1 MSGKQSKSKKPV
13 KQKKIE
19 SMPPKQVGRPRK
31 KETNDKVKLEQ
42 LKQQLIEEQIITSP
56 NIEVKVKRLTVPYN
70 PNPCQKEVHDLLS
83 RNSFGVVVVHR
94 GFGKSWLA
102 VNELIKRAWESK
114 AAQGGRFLYVAPEKQ
129 QAKNTVWREFKF
141 FLEGIPHTTHESELS
156 ITFPN
161 GSVIRLEGA
170 DNPDRLRGT
179 HNDYVVMDEVA
190 QMPQEI
196 WYEAIYPTLQAK
208 SGGALFIGTPKGD
221 NLFKEVRDRAL
232 GIKNWFVYEK
242 NIMETGVFSAER
254 IVEIM
259 QTLPKDKFEQEYM
272 LSWTAANLGT
282 YYAHILDDP
291 NLGVLQ
297 EVKFDPTL
305 PVITGWDLGTSD
317 ATVIWFAQQHRTTG
331 KVHFIDFYTNAGK
344 DIYHY
349 IGVVKSKPY
358 VYDYHI
364 LPHDVRQVGWETGKN
379 RLSVFKSFGMPIRVA
394 KKLTVEE
401 GIAITQTTLYR
412 SVIDV
417 KSCAEGIKHLRN
429 YQAKVDR
436 ITGEIQK
443 TPKADKNDHAADAMR
458 TFAVGIKHSTLEV
471 PIVQDDYGNYKR
483 QEAVTEYDYFNL

>member
-1 MSGKQSKSKKPV
+1 MSAKQSSKK
-13 KQKKIE
+13 KQTKTTAKP
-19 SMPPKQVGRPRK
+19 SSAPKQVGRPRK
-31 KETNDKVKLEQ
+31 KETDDKVKLEE
-42 LKQQLIEEQIITSP
+42 LKQQLVEEQLIAP
-56 NIEVKVKRLTVPYN
+56 PVKELRVKQLTVPYN
-70 PNPCQKEVHDLLS
+70 PNPCQKEVHNLLS
-83 RNSFGVVVVHR
+83 RNRFGVVVVHR

-102 VNELIKRAWESK
+102 VNELIKRAWQSQ

-141 FLEGIPHTTHESELS
+141 FLNGIPHTTHEAELS

-161 GSVIRLEGA
+161 GSIIRLEGA

-179 HNDYVVMDEVA
+179 HNDYVILDEVA
-190 QMPQEI
+190 QMPHET

-208 SGGALFIGTPKGD
+208 NGGALFIGTPKGD
-221 NLFKEVRDRAL
+221 NLFKEVRDRGL
-232 GIKNWFVYEK
+232 NIPNWFVYEK
-242 NIMETGVFSAER
+242 NVMETGVFDSER
-254 IVEIM
+254 VAEIM

-272 LSWTAANLGT
+272 LSWTAANYGT
-282 YYAHILDDP
+282 YYAHILD
-291 NLGVLQ
+291 NSALNIVR

-317 ATVIWFAQQHRTTG
+317 ATVIWFAQKERNTG
-331 KVHFIDFYTNAGK
+331 KLNFIDYYSNSGK

-349 IGVVKSKPY
+349 ISVVKGKPY
-358 VYDYHI
+358 TYDYHI

-379 RLSVFKSFGMPIRVA
+379 RLSIFKSFGMPIRIA

-401 GIAITQTTLYR
+401 GIAITQTTLYT
-412 SVIDV
+412 SAIDI
-417 KSCAEGIKHLRN
+417 KACAEGIKHLRN

-436 ITGEIQK
+436 ITGEILK

-458 TFAVGIKHSTLEV
+458 TFSVGLKHNTIEA
-471 PIVQDDYGNYKR
+471 PIVQDESGVYKR